1 MPKRNAQLSII
12 YMIIDIHK
20 QTKWQLMI
28 SKNCIYIRVTKKA
41 MKTMNLMNLVDEA
54 QKYDVI
60 GIDEGQFFKEIV

>member
-1 MPKRNAQLSII
+1 
-12 YMIIDIHK
+12 
-20 QTKWQLMI
+20 MI